1 MTLDAP
7 PGLPIGRPM
16 PRPAT
21 RRLVEGRGRYVDDFV
36 LPRMLHAAFLRSPYA
51 RAAIERLDTAEAA
64 RMPGVARIFT
74 GNELAQVCR
83 GWRGNSAAYPGMNSP
98 VQRPLAIGRANFQGE
113 PVALVLADSRAQAED
128 AAEKIAVEWCPEPAT
143 SSLEAAAGEPPAHPE
158 LASNLGWRHEIQ
170 TPGFAPAFAGA
181 ATIVEDCLVFGRH
194 TGVPLEPRGLVAE
207 YDAGDEVL
215 TLHHSHQVPHQMQ
228 QHFADLLGLGEHRV
242 RVQCPDVGGGF
253 GIKLHLYPDEI
264 AIAAAALLVRRPIK
278 WIADRLESMM
288 SDIHARENAVAA
300 RMALDAEGRLIGF
313 EFRDV
318 CGMGAYSIYP
328 RASPGEALGAVRTLG
343 APYSFRHFRAAVEA
357 VFQNRPPTA
366 MYRAVGFPIGT
377 TTTERLV
384 DRAAR
389 ALGEDPA
396 ALRRRLYM
404 RPEEMPCTSPNGTR
418 LFELSHEAC
427 LDRLLQLMDYEALKA
442 ERERLRGQHVFRGIG
457 LAAFVELTAAGV
469 EVYGAA
475 ERPVIAMDSVALK
488 IEPSGGVRVLASV
501 TEQGQGTSA
510 AIAQI
515 VAAALGVGVEAV
527 HVATGDT
534 AFVPAGGGA
543 WASRGVAIGG
553 EAAWEAG
560 RRLKDQVL
568 RMAGRL
574 LQVEAQ
580 ALDLVGGAVVE
591 RDSGAARMP
600 LKELAEL
607 AYMRGHL
614 LPPDAPL
621 ELAVSHQYRR
631 TAEAWIPTNGIQASY
646 LELDPET
653 GLVRLLKHWCVEDCG
668 RVVNPLLLDE
678 QIRGGVVQGIG
689 GALFEAC
696 RYDEEGQLLSGTLA
710 DYLVPMTGEMPDI
723 VIGHVET
730 PFSGTAL
737 GAKGAG
743 ESGTC
748 AAAAALLNAVNDA
761 LAPLGAEVCELPMTP
776 AAILA
781 ALEKARAAK

>member
-1 MTLDAP
+1 MSLEAP

-21 RRLVEGRGRYVDDFV
+21 RRLAEGRGRYVDDFV
-36 LPRMLHAAFLRSPYA
+36 LPRMLHAAFLRSPHA
-51 RAAIERLDTAEAA
+51 RAEIGRLDTAEAA
-64 RMPGVARIFT
+64 ASPGVARVFT
-74 GNELAQVCR
+74 GEDLAKVCR

-98 VQRPLAIGRANFQGE
+98 LQRPLAIGRASFQGE

-128 AAEKIAVEWCPEPAT
+128 AVEKIAIVWRPEPAT
-143 SSLEAAAGEPPAHPE
+143 SSLEAAAGEPPAHPG
-158 LASNLGWRHEIQ
+158 LQSNLGWHYEFA
-170 TPGFAPAFAGA
+170 TPGFSQIFAGA
-181 ATIVEDCLVFGRH
+181 QTVVEDRLVFGRH

-207 YDAGDEVL
+207 YDPGEGIL

-242 RVQCPDVGGGF
+242 RVVCPDVGGGF
-253 GIKLHLYPDEI
+253 GIKLHLYPDEV
-264 AIAAAALLVRRPIK
+264 AVAAAALLAHRPVK
-278 WIADRLESMM
+278 WIADRLESFM
-288 SDIHARENAVAA
+288 SDIHARENVVAA
-300 RMALDAEGRLIGF
+300 RLALDTEGGLIGF
-313 EFRDV
+313 DFQDV

-328 RASPGEALGAVRTLG
+328 RASPGEALGAVRTMG
-343 APYSFRHFRAAVEA
+343 APYSFRHFRAVAEA

-377 TTTERLV
+377 TTTERLL

-389 ALGEDPA
+389 ARGEDPA

-404 RPEEMPCTSPNGTR
+404 RPEEMPCTSPNGSR

-427 LDRLLQLMDYEALKA
+427 LDRLLALMDYEALKA
-442 ERERLRGQHVFRGIG
+442 ERERLRKTGAWRGIG
-457 LAAFVELTAAGV
+457 LAAFVEMTAAGV

-527 HVATGDT
+527 HVTTGDT
-534 AFVPAGGGA
+534 AVVPAGGGA

-553 EAAWEAG
+553 ETAWEAG
-560 RRLKDQVL
+560 RRLREQVL
-568 RMAGRL
+568 RLVGRL
-574 LQVEAQ
+574 LQTDTQ
-580 ALDLVGGAVVE
+580 TLDLVDGVVVE
-591 RDSGAARMP
+591 REGGRPRMP
-600 LKELAEL
+600 LGDLAEL
-607 AYMRGHL
+607 AYMRPHL

-621 ELAVSHQYRR
+621 EMAVSHQYRR

-646 LELDPET
+646 LEIDPET
-653 GLVRLLKHWCVEDCG
+653 GIVTLLRHWCVEDCG
-668 RVVNPLLLDE
+668 RVINPLLLDE

-696 RYDEEGQLLSGTLA
+696 RYDEEGQLQSGTLA
-710 DYLVPMTGEMPDI
+710 DYLVPMMGEMPDI
-723 VIGHVET
+723 VVGHVET

-748 AAAAALLNAVNDA
+748 AAAAAVLNAVNDA
-761 LAPLGAEVCELPMTP
+761 LQPLGAEVSELPMTP
-776 AAILA
+776 AVILA
-781 ALEKARAAK
+781 ALEKASAAK